1 MRAGSGG
8 WLGWGWTGGAGV
20 TRESGRGKLG
30 WWRGYSKEGGVELSP
45 SLRGGVGPCPCMRLP
60 EVGVTFT
67 LA

>member
-1 MRAGSGG
+1 M
-8 WLGWGWTGGAGV
+8 

-30 WWRGYSKEGGVELSP
+30 GGRGYSKEGGVELSP